1 MAEVLE
7 AGEVHFFFRPRVEEE
22 SPQGLEDVQQFL
34 IVLAPRDR
42 RRFRLLRVG
51 RKRLPDVDRR
61 ERVWAYVEAVGDDPA
76 VVRRRLVP
84 EVYETRTRGTR
95 HQPAARPVGEG
106 VYALVRRV
114 RDTQLAYLLSTP
126 AEPGPVQR
134 ELNIAPSARYIISVR
149 NPEAATP
156 RDVGLSPARRPELPP
171 QLQERFGT
179 RRWLPVDPPDL
190 LDVEG
195 VELLLIGA
203 AEDLEPPLADTLEAE
218 ERAGDDLDVFD
229 LLRLD
234 RDTHPI
240 APLLGGDWD

>member
-1 MAEVLE
+1 VADVRE
-7 AGEVHFFFRPRVEEE
+7 AGEVHFFFLPRVEEE
-22 SPQGLEDVQQFL
+22 SPESLDDVQQFL
-34 IVLAPRDR
+34 VAVVPRGR
-42 RRFRLLRVG
+42 PRFRLLRIG

-61 ERVWAYVEAVGDDPA
+61 ERVWAYVEAVGDDP
-76 VVRRRLVP
+76 VVIRRRLLP

-106 VYALVRRV
+106 VYAIVRRD

-134 ELNIAPSARYIISVR
+134 ELNIGAAARYIISVR

-156 RDVGLSPARRPELPP
+156 PDIGLSPSRRAELPP
-171 QLQERFGT
+171 ELQERFGT
-179 RRWLPVDPPDL
+179 RRWLPVDPPDF
-190 LDVEG
+190 LDHEG

-203 AEDLEPPLADTLEAE
+203 AEELAPPLADALEAE
-218 ERAGDDLDVFD
+218 ERRGGDLDVFD

-234 RDTHPI
+234 RDTHPVT
-240 APLLGGDWD
+240 PLLGGDWD